1 MNWIR
6 TILAEI
12 YGLFVDDGLFAV
24 VIAAWLL
31 VVFLVL
37 PMFVDR
43 EVQGAALISGLLV
56 VLGESVLRRSRG
68 R

>member
-24 VIAAWLL
+24 VIVAWLL

-37 PMFVDR
+37 PMFVSR
-43 EVQGAALISGLLV
+43 EVQGAVLIGGLLV
-56 VLGESVLRRSRG
+56 ALGESVLRRSRG
-68 R
+68 